1 MDFAPRQEKLIGKVT
16 PREIDNLFKLY
27 YRPLCLYALHYMG
40 DTDESEDIVQESFTS
55 LWQSPSSISDPKS
68 YLYRTV
74 RNRSIDRLRSKGKV
88 DIVPLDD
95 VSAISDEE
103 AMLRSEREALL
114 WTAVDSLPAKRRE
127 LLLLSKRDG
136 LKYSEIAQRMGIS
149 ENTVRNQIS
158 RALDALRKKAG
169 EILYF
174 LLGL

>member
-1 MDFAPRQEKLIGKVT
+1 MT

-88 DIVPLDD
+88 DVVPLDD

-103 AMLRSEREALL
+103 AMQRSEREALL

-127 LLLLSKRDG
+127 LLLLSKRD
-136 LKYSEIAQRMGIS
+136 
-149 ENTVRNQIS
+149 V
-158 RALDALRKKAG
+158 
-169 EILYF
+169 
-174 LLGL
+174 